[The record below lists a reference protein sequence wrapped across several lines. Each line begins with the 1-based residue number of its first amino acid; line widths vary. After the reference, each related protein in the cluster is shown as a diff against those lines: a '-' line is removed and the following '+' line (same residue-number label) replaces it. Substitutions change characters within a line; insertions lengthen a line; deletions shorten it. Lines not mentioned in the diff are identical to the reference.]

1 MNVLSMGNPA
11 GDHQPVEEEQRAT
24 VEGEKAASPRQ
35 TFPDSARVMPK
46 RANVRYRAPRSRGS
60 SRSRKASPNMLNPNT
75 AALKA
80 TPGQIANQGAWYM

>member
-1 MNVLSMGNPA
+1 VCSGHAVAHQYFIQRCPSRTDSESPRELLGWYPDDLYAGESMNVLSMGNPA

-46 RANVRYRAPRSRGS
+46 RANMRY
-60 SRSRKASPNMLNPNT
+60 
-75 AALKA
+75 
-80 TPGQIANQGAWYM
+80 